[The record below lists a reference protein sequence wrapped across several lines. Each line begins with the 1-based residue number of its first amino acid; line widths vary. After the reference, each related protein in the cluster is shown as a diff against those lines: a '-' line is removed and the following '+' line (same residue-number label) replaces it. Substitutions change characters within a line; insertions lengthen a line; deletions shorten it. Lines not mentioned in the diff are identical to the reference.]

1 MQKYVKIFCFYYLY
15 LYVNGLLGKLT
26 NLLHGLLG
34 CVQTFVE
41 KAYKMFT
48 TNDSFW
54 IAKRNLLTVVGKG
67 KNNSWKLCFSS
78 VWRYAFNTSANADKN
93 RSASSLRRHSGGSRR
108 RMFVD
113 AQPVKMW

>member
-1 MQKYVKIFCFYYLY
+1 MQKYVKIFCFYYLHRC
-15 LYVNGLLGKLT
+15 VKRLLGKLT

-41 KAYKMFT
+41 KAYKTFT

-54 IAKRNLLTVVGKG
+54 ITKRNLLTVVGKG
-67 KNNSWKLCFSS
+67 KNNSWKLYFSS

-93 RSASSLRRHSGGSRR
+93 QSASFLRRHSGGSRR